1 MNEAELLE
9 APQLSSDETHRIAF
23 DGVSA
28 LAGRLEDPVAKL
40 GDVVR
45 TVAGLIEQ
53 TGSESQLPRLADVAR
68 SRVTTIEALTQDLV
82 HAARSRQPR
91 FALLATVDVRR
102 ALQHAGKLA
111 SGAGHSDD
119 LVLDLPDEPVTID
132 WPAAP
137 LNRALT
143 LLVTTAMNHRG
154 SGGRVTVRL
163 TSGEDEALVTVDL
176 ADAPIPVGELLRVVG
191 HFRDRHDEELPLGAS
206 SGTAGTTAG
215 NSLITATATSTGT
228 TFVVRLPR

>member
-9 APQLSSDETHRIAF
+9 APQLSSEETDRIVL

-53 TGSESQLPRLADVAR
+53 AGSESQLPRLADIAR

-82 HAARSRQPR
+82 HAAQACQPR
-91 FALLATVDVRR
+91 FALVATVDVRKT
-102 ALQHAGKLA
+102 LQHAGGLA
-111 SGAGHSDD
+111 SGPGHSDD

-143 LLVTTAMNHRG
+143 LLVTTATNHRG
-154 SGGRVTVRL
+154 SGARVTVRL
-163 TSGEDEALVTVDL
+163 TSVEDEALITVDL
-176 ADAPIPVGELLRVVG
+176 TGARIPFGELLRVIG
-191 HFRDRHDEELPLGAS
+191 HFRDRNDEELPLGAS
-206 SGTAGTTAG
+206 SSRAGTTAG

>member
-9 APQLSSDETHRIAF
+9 APQLSSDETHRLAL

-53 TGSESQLPRLADVAR
+53 SGSESQLPRLADVAR

-82 HAARSRQPR
+82 HAARARQPR
-91 FALLATVDVRR
+91 FTLLATVDVRR
-102 ALQHAGKLA
+102 ALQHAGGLA

-154 SGGRVTVRL
+154 SGDRVTVRL
-163 TSGEDEALVTVDL
+163 TSGEDEAHVTVDV
-176 ADAPIPVGELLRVVG
+176 AATIPVGELLRVVG
-191 HFRDRHDEELPLGAS
+191 HFRDRHDEELPLRAS